1 MTSDK
6 YEFLMDEMDSFQ
18 LDFLLALK
26 ELGGY
31 KYRQKGVI
39 IKCKIKERW
48 TRKSTGSSKPYFE
61 YWRQTMCTRNEYRK
75 ARILCQ
81 KGILKRIS
89 PSCSRRYTLGYK
101 ISIDVYEDFLN
112 MLEERR
118 EIRVFNRLKPILEKG
133 YKI

>member
-1 MTSDK
+1 MNSDK

-26 ELGGY
+26 ELDGY
-31 KYRQKGVI
+31 KCRWKGVF

-48 TRKSTGSSKPYFE
+48 TRKITGSSKPYFE
-61 YWRQTMCTRNEYRK
+61 YWHQTMCTNNEYRK

-81 KGILKRIS
+81 KGILKRITS
-89 PSCSRRYTLGYK
+89 HWGYTLGYK

-133 YKI
+133 YRI